1 VIQRPCW
8 DKAICI
14 PGERSLER
22 SRFESTVS
30 SRNLFKDRIINCVLV
45 EQFDEVMMKLFSS
58 KKVICEKIIGYHV
71 IELNLLLT

>member
-1 VIQRPCW
+1 MIQRPCW
-8 DKAICI
+8 DKAIYI

-45 EQFDEVMMKLFSS
+45 EQFNEVVLV
-58 KKVICEKIIGYHV
+58 KKSYLREDHWISRD
-71 IELNLLLT
+71 

>member
-1 VIQRPCW
+1 MIQRPCW

-45 EQFDEVMMKLFSS
+45 EQFDEVVLV
-58 KKVICEKIIGYHV
+58 KKSYLREDHWISRD
-71 IELNLLLT
+71 

>member
-45 EQFDEVMMKLFSS
+45 EQFDKVVLV
-58 KKVICEKIIGYHV
+58 KKSYLREDHWISRD
-71 IELNLLLT
+71 